1 MSPDSFMARGSQGQ
15 YIVIV
20 PSARLVVVRLG
31 MAHDRYEDIDGVARL
46 VAEAIAAGAK

>member
-1 MSPDSFMARGSQGQ
+1 MPPDSFMVRGTQGQ
-15 YIVIV
+15 YVVIV

-46 VAEAIAAGAK
+46 VAEAIATQAK